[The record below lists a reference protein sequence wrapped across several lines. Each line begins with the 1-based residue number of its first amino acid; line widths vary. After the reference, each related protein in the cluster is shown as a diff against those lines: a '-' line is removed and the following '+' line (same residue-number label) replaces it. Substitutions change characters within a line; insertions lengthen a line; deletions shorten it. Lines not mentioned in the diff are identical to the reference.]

1 MCRSPSDLNLV
12 LSSDFNKM
20 LVVELFVV
28 GLVEQMMDFF
38 SLAGLRLL
46 PMENRPLSKAVSE
59 VCEMILGYLVWL
71 HPWSPMSKLHNANQ
85 YLNKF

>member
-46 PMENRPLSKAVSE
+46 PMENRPLSKAVSK
-59 VCEMILGYLVWL
+59 VCEMIRGLPINRLIQGVSYV
-71 HPWSPMSKLHNANQ
+71 SER
-85 YLNKF
+85 F

>member
-12 LSSDFNKM
+12 LSSDFNKIVV
-20 LVVELFVV
+20 LVELFVV

-46 PMENRPLSKAVSE
+46 PMENRPLSKAVSKVYE
-59 VCEMILGYLVWL
+59 IILGLL
-71 HPWSPMSKLHNANQ
+71 Q
-85 YLNKF
+85 FR

>member
-46 PMENRPLSKAVSE
+46 PMENRPLSKAVSK
-59 VCEMILGYLVWL
+59 VCEMILGYLVCL
-71 HPWSPMSKLHNANQ
+71 HTGSSMSKLHYVNQ
-85 YLNKF
+85 YVFE